1 MLITYRAIPMV
12 EKESEKTNNSGKANK
27 KSNVANH
34 PVYGYQTANDY
45 SYGSVKE
52 HIRKNR
58 AFMTEAERLLWN
70 ELKNDKLGLHFRRQH
85 IIGDYIVD
93 FVCLKCK
100 LIVEVDGDYHGEVSQ
115 VDYDAYRAIGIFNR
129 GVSKSCISLTTG

>member
-1 MLITYRAIPMV
+1 MGT
-12 EKESEKTNNSGKANK
+12 EKEKDKEKDKEKET
-27 KSNVANH
+27 
-34 PVYGYQTANDY
+34 VYGYQTANNY

-52 HIRKNR
+52 HVRKNR
-58 AFMTEAERLLWN
+58 VMMTDAERLLWN

-100 LIVEVDGDYHGEVSQ
+100 LIIEVDGDYHGEASQ
-115 VDYDAYRAIGIFNR
+115 VDYDAYRDWYLQQR
-129 GVSKSCISLTTG
+129 GFKVLHFTNDRVEQNLEQVITTIIKNLI